1 MFVFEDYYG
10 NQVVLSFTDHPF
22 AKTPDHVWV
31 VCRYQEKWL
40 LTGHQERGMEFPGG
54 KIEVGE
60 TAEQAAI
67 REVLE
72 ETGGVVE
79 ELTYIGQYKVGE
91 SLVKNIYFAEVK
103 ELNPRQTYFE
113 TNGPVLLAELPANV
127 REDSSFSF
135 IMKDEVLVHTLAEIK
150 RRSLCSNAFSG
161 FS

>member
-10 NQVVLSFTDHPF
+10 NQVRLSFADHPF
-22 AKTPDHVWV
+22 AKAPDHVWI
-31 VCRYQEKWL
+31 VCRFQEKWL
-40 LTGHQERGMEFPGG
+40 LTDHRERGLEFPGG
-54 KIEVGE
+54 KIEAGE
-60 TAEQAAI
+60 SPTQAAV

-72 ETGGVVE
+72 ETGGVVD

-91 SLVKNIYFAEVK
+91 ALVKNIYFAK
-103 ELNPRQTYFE
+103 IKALKPRQNYLE
-113 TNGPVLLAELPANV
+113 TNGPILLAELPANV
-127 REDSSFSF
+127 REESRFSF